1 MEIVKTNTQAGYS
14 FYLDG
19 WRLPVTPGKLTTK
32 VKGKNKTYDLADG
45 GEYNVLNDAG
55 LSEFEFDMLLPMHD
69 NYPFAFYPDGLA
81 MPDTYL
87 LRLGKIISDKKPVAF
102 DIIRIRYG
110 TVGRAMTA
118 KLLYNQSLRVSLE
131 SYTIKEDAASGPDI
145 TVSVKLKSYADYG
158 TKNVRVLGDG
168 SVATAETARE
178 TSNAP
183 AVPKTYT
190 VKSVDTLW
198 SIAKYY
204 TGDGSRYT
212 ELKAANNCTGSSIEI
227 GQELVLPW

>member
-14 FYLDG
+14 FYLDD

-55 LSEFEFDMLLPMHD
+55 LSEFEFDILLPMQD
-69 NYPFAFYPDGLA
+69 NYPFAFYPDGFA

-87 LRLGKIISDKKPVAF
+87 LRLGKIMSDKKPVTL
-102 DIIRIRYG
+102 DIVRVMYSMA
-110 TVGRAMTA
+110 GRTMTA
-118 KLLYNQSLRVSLE
+118 KMLYNQYLRVSLE

-145 TVSVKLKSYADYG
+145 TVSVKLKLYADYG
-158 TKNVRVLGDG
+158 TKIVRVLGDG
-168 SVATAETARE
+168 SVAAAETARE

-183 AVPKTYT
+183 TVPKTYT
-190 VKSVDTLW
+190 VKSGDTLW

-204 TGDGSRYT
+204 TGVGSRYT
-212 ELKAANNCTGSSIEI
+212 ELKAANNLTGSSISV
-227 GQELVLPW
+227 GQELILPW